1 MVSLD
6 FLLEIAKRTYPSLSL
21 RHLRRLLAHVTGFS
35 LEYILGHGEAL
46 ADPTVFNEKVEELAR
61 GIPLSRILG
70 YKEFWGLNFKLSPA
84 TLDPRPDTET
94 LIEAILKNYPDQK
107 APLKILDLGTGTG
120 CIIISL
126 LSEYRKAQGVAV
138 DINPQALKTAQEN
151 AENNGVS
158 QRLALLQGD
167 WFSPLTSKDTF
178 DIIVSNPPYIS
189 ESDYKGLD
197 RNVVDFDPVQ
207 ALVGGTDGLE
217 CYRKIAAGFRNHLN
231 PQGILVLEIGYGQ
244 EADVL
249 NMFGPKNKN
258 KIETFKDLSGVIRC
272 IVIRTI

>member
-151 AENNGVS
+151 AENNVF
-158 QRLALLQGD
+158 L
-167 WFSPLTSKDTF
+167 
-178 DIIVSNPPYIS
+178 
-189 ESDYKGLD
+189 KGL
-197 RNVVDFDPVQ
+197 
-207 ALVGGTDGLE
+207 L
-217 CYRKIAAGFRNHLN
+217 CYK
-231 PQGILVLEIGYGQ
+231 
-244 EADVL
+244 
-249 NMFGPKNKN
+249 
-258 KIETFKDLSGVIRC
+258 ETGSLL
-272 IVIRTI
+272 